1 MFDNQ
6 VKALTAILKDKDIK
20 EYAGD
25 AFWNIIKAVVLGDI
39 GALVDAATDVK
50 DILFHTPTVLFWDKM
65 RRYLFGTYEDYED
78 QIKMSMKF
86 SEDNSEY
93 EAFVKRQI
101 HLINEMNDDRKID
114 YFAMLT
120 RCFLLTDMES
130 ALFYKLARFLSICT
144 PEELEYIRAYDY
156 DRKSSIDVMISSLYQ
171 YGLFDQAE
179 GEQGGVNYVLSGF
192 ARALKADC
200 LNFDEGMNGRERIL
214 SYAQLTPLNIAEPPT
229 WEDIERIATE
239 NEIII
244 DANGRE

>member
-1 MFDNQ
+1 MFDSQ

-65 RRYLFGTYEDYED
+65 RRYLFGAYENYED

-86 SEDNSEY
+86 SQENSEY

-101 HLINEMNDDRKID
+101 HLINELNDDRKID

-120 RCFLLTDMES
+120 RCFLLTEMES
-130 ALFYKLARFLSICT
+130 ALFYKLARFISICT
-144 PEELEYIRAYDY
+144 PEELEYIRAYKY
-156 DRKSSIDVMISSLYQ
+156 DGASANNVMISSLYQ
-171 YGLFDQAE
+171 YGLFDQE
-179 GEQGGVNYVLSGF
+179 DEEQGGVRYVLSGF
-192 ARALKADC
+192 GKSLKEDC
-200 LNFDEGMNGRERIL
+200 LNFDEGLNGRERIL
-214 SYAQLTPLNIAEPPT
+214 SYAQLAPLNIAEPAT
-229 WEDIERIATE
+229 WEDFDRVVKE

-244 DANGRE
+244 DANGHM

>member
-1 MFDNQ
+1 MFDSQ

-130 ALFYKLARFLSICT
+130 ALFYKLARF
-144 PEELEYIRAYDY
+144 
-156 DRKSSIDVMISSLYQ
+156 
-171 YGLFDQAE
+171 
-179 GEQGGVNYVLSGF
+179 
-192 ARALKADC
+192 
-200 LNFDEGMNGRERIL
+200 
-214 SYAQLTPLNIAEPPT
+214 
-229 WEDIERIATE
+229 
-239 NEIII
+239 
-244 DANGRE
+244 